1 MVLLF
6 AKILT
11 AIVALMH
18 FYFAWLELFAW
29 TTKAKKVFKNFP
41 ADLFEP
47 TKSMAANQGLYNSF
61 LAVGLVWSLLIN
73 DTIWAFNIALF
84 FLFCVTAAGIYG
96 AFSISKKIFYVQ
108 ALPAIIAII
117 LYVIANSHL
126 F

>member
-61 LAVGLVWSLLIN
+61 LAIGLVWSLLIN
-73 DTIWAFNIALF
+73 DTIWAFILLYF
-84 FLFCVTAAGIYG
+84 FFFVLLQQEYMGRFLFQ
-96 AFSISKKIFYVQ
+96 KKY
-108 ALPAIIAII
+108 
-117 LYVIANSHL
+117 SMCKL
-126 F
+126 FLLL

>member
-47 TKSMAANQGLYNSF
+47 TKSMAAN
-61 LAVGLVWSLLIN
+61 
-73 DTIWAFNIALF
+73 
-84 FLFCVTAAGIYG
+84 
-96 AFSISKKIFYVQ
+96 
-108 ALPAIIAII
+108 
-117 LYVIANSHL
+117 
-126 F
+126 

>member
-18 FYFAWLELFAW
+18 FYFAWLEMFAW

-117 LYVIANSHL
+117 LYAIANSHL